1 MGLVGKIQYYAST
14 TVYCLFGGEYH
25 TGDESCKINIY
36 VERQRDKDALKYV
49 FGNLFKCIS
58 NNDYF
63 TVITDGTET
72 VIVEIKIR
80 DIKNVWHYVEYGR
93 KYIDEEWI
101 VALTLVDCMGRDS
114 NSLVELYNAVSAG
127 YQDGRSWDFK
137 GVGDRLRKLGKFDYV
152 RNGFYDLDK
161 SVLEPMQTQTVMLF
175 ISCLE

>member
-63 TVITDGTET
+63 TVITD
-72 VIVEIKIR
+72 
-80 DIKNVWHYVEYGR
+80 
-93 KYIDEEWI
+93 
-101 VALTLVDCMGRDS
+101 
-114 NSLVELYNAVSAG
+114 
-127 YQDGRSWDFK
+127 
-137 GVGDRLRKLGKFDYV
+137 
-152 RNGFYDLDK
+152 
-161 SVLEPMQTQTVMLF
+161 
-175 ISCLE
+175 

>member
-1 MGLVGKIQYYAST
+1 
-14 TVYCLFGGEYH
+14 
-25 TGDESCKINIY
+25 
-36 VERQRDKDALKYV
+36 
-49 FGNLFKCIS
+49 
-58 NNDYF
+58 
-63 TVITDGTET
+63 
-72 VIVEIKIR
+72 
-80 DIKNVWHYVEYGR
+80 
-93 KYIDEEWI
+93 
-101 VALTLVDCMGRDS
+101 MGRDS